1 MKFSTAT
8 NILAIMVVTT
18 TLSACGAAMSELEN
32 VGKEPALQKVELP
45 MTKNDYE
52 PLEWEANE
60 DDEPQ
65 PRYANSLWQQGARA
79 FFKDMK
85 ARRIGDILKVTVKI
99 KDKAELANA
108 TKKSRSTDEDSN
120 APSLFGIEDKLLD
133 VIPGTSPASFLLD
146 IAAKGNSAGTGTVDR
161 EETIETEIAS
171 MVTQILP
178 NGNLVIHG
186 DQEVRVN
193 FEVRKITVDG
203 VVRQEDISA
212 DNSIDSNQIAEA
224 RISYGGRGQLTNVQQ
239 PRYGTQIMDVLTPF

>member
-1 MKFSTAT
+1 MKLRTAIKT
-8 NILAIMVVTT
+8 LAILIVATH
-18 TLSACGAAMSELEN
+18 LSACLSAMSDLEN
-32 VGKEPALQKVELP
+32 IGKEPPLQKVELP
-45 MTKNDYE
+45 MTKTDYE
-52 PLEWEANE
+52 PIEWEENE
-60 DDEPQ
+60 DDQVQ

-79 FFKDMK
+79 FFKDLK
-85 ARRIGDILKVTVKI
+85 ARRVGDILKVTVKI
-99 KDKAELANA
+99 KDKAELENS
-108 TKKSRSTDEDSN
+108 TTKSRSNKENSD

-133 VIPGTSPASFLLD
+133 VIPGTSPASFLVDL
-146 IAAKGNSAGTGTVDR
+146 ASTGNSTGTGTVDR

-239 PRYGTQIMDVLTPF
+239 PRYGTQIMDILTPF